1 MTQPIKANTFFS
13 DSNSRRFPYHGLWN
27 EEYVP
32 RNSPPLFGGKISLV
46 QRLLATAEF
55 DAKSVAAIETKKIV
69 LKMPVIFLL
78 FSFATSNLDETRFV
92 WKLTALMVK
101 KNYGLSYN
109 MVLVNTS
116 EYSLTPTNHERGGSA
131 SLICLEM
138 ASIELKKR
146 L

>member
-1 MTQPIKANTFFS
+1 
-13 DSNSRRFPYHGLWN
+13 
-27 EEYVP
+27 
-32 RNSPPLFGGKISLV
+32 
-46 QRLLATAEF
+46 
-55 DAKSVAAIETKKIV
+55 
-69 LKMPVIFLL
+69 
-78 FSFATSNLDETRFV
+78 
-92 WKLTALMVK
+92 MVK

-116 EYSLTPTNHERGGSA
+116 EYSFTPTNHERGGSA

>member
-1 MTQPIKANTFFS
+1 
-13 DSNSRRFPYHGLWN
+13 
-27 EEYVP
+27 
-32 RNSPPLFGGKISLV
+32 
-46 QRLLATAEF
+46 
-55 DAKSVAAIETKKIV
+55 
-69 LKMPVIFLL
+69 MPVIFVL

-92 WKLTALMVK
+92 LMVK

-109 MVLVNTS
+109 MVLINTS

>member
-1 MTQPIKANTFFS
+1 MTRPIKTNTFFS
-13 DSNSRRFPYHGLWN
+13 DSNSRRFPPYHGLWN

-32 RNSPPLFGGKISLV
+32 RNSPPLFGGKTSLV

-69 LKMPVIFLL
+69 LKMPVIFVL

-92 WKLTALMVK
+92 LMVK

-109 MVLVNTS
+109 MVLINTS